1 MGTSFADPTVMNTKL
16 DQVLD
21 QIKTLSPAEVEQLL
35 EAVHD
40 IVLRNRILGIDRPPP
55 SETDIEAFRNYKPIT
70 VEGKPIS
77 ETIIEERR

>member
-1 MGTSFADPTVMNTKL
+1 MNANL
-16 DQVLD
+16 DRVLD

-35 EAVHD
+35 KAVHK
-40 IVLRNRILGIDRPPP
+40 IVLTNCILGIDRPLP

-70 VEGKPIS
+70 VEGKPVS